1 MVIGH
6 FDQTSLGLCG
16 ATILLNVV
24 AEVSMQD
31 GTMVLTGAAAI
42 TTIVYNI
49 QKMLR
54 EWRRK

>member
-1 MVIGH
+1 MGH

>member
-1 MVIGH
+1 MPHV
-6 FDQTSLGLCG
+6 DQTSLGLCG
-16 ATILLNVV
+16 ATIFLNVM

-31 GTMVLTGAAAI
+31 GTMILTGAAAI

-54 EWRRK
+54 EWHKK

>member
-1 MVIGH
+1 MTNH

-31 GTMVLTGAAAI
+31 GTLFLTGAAAV

-49 QKMLR
+49 QKMIR
-54 EWRRK
+54 EWRKK

>member
-1 MVIGH
+1 MGH
-6 FDQTSLGLCG
+6 FDQTSIGLCT
-16 ATILLNVV
+16 ATIFLNVM
-24 AEVSMQD
+24 AELSMQD